1 MGKEQQKKRAMKTRT
16 QIEERERKIAKKA
29 REIDVE
35 ISTKYFSRLI
45 LLEINTQPG
54 MTPTSLVPEQA
65 EICGV
70 KFGELCKWLVE
81 DASCDR

>member
-45 LLEINTQPG
+45 LLEINNVQ
-54 MTPTSLVPEQA
+54 
-65 EICGV
+65 
-70 KFGELCKWLVE
+70 LVE
-81 DASCDR
+81 NLRQTNARAF

>member
-45 LLEINTQPG
+45 LLEINNVPG
-54 MTPTSLVPEQA
+54 TTGRKSKA
-65 EICGV
+65 
-70 KFGELCKWLVE
+70 
-81 DASCDR
+81 D